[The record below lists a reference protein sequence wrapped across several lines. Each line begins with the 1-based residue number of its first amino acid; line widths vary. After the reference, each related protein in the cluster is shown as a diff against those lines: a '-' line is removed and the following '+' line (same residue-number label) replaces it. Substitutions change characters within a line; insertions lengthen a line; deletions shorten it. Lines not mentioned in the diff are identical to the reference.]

1 MKPLIGITMGDPA
14 GVGPE
19 LIVKLLK
26 NKSFDFSKFI
36 IFGSSKV
43 LDYEFRKYNVKIPIK
58 NLSTISS
65 VDTSKEFILN
75 FEPKKLN
82 NSALIYKSSENFF
95 HGFKE
100 IKGKDKVRYTL
111 NTQFTCL

>member
-43 LDYEFRKYNVKIPIK
+43 LDYEFRKYNVRIPIK
-58 NLSTISS
+58 NFSTIGP
-65 VDTSKEFILN
+65 DKTPR
-75 FEPKKLN
+75 EPETNVTIPKRYPTLD
-82 NSALIYKSSENFF
+82 KSHPWIREMYVGT
-95 HGFKE
+95 HA
-100 IKGKDKVRYTL
+100 
-111 NTQFTCL
+111 

>member
-1 MKPLIGITMGDPA
+1 MANPA
-14 GVGPE
+14 
-19 LIVKLLK
+19 I
-26 NKSFDFSKFI
+26 NII
-36 IFGSSKV
+36 IFIKGSDNEDLSGGTG
-43 LDYEFRKYNVKIPIK
+43 LYRDNEFNDII
-58 NLSTISS
+58 
-65 VDTSKEFILN
+65 

>member
-36 IFGSSKV
+36 FFGSSKV
-43 LDYEFRKYNVKIPIK
+43 LEYELDRK
-58 NLSTISS
+58 S
-65 VDTSKEFILN
+65 V
-75 FEPKKLN
+75 
-82 NSALIYKSSENFF
+82 
-95 HGFKE
+95 
-100 IKGKDKVRYTL
+100 V
-111 NTQFTCL
+111 